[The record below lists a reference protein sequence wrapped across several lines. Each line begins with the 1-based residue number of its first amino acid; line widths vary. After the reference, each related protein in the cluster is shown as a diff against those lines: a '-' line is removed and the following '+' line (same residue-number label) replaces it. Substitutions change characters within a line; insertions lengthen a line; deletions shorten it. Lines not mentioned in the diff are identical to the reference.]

1 MGEGWVKG
9 PALGKGG
16 LDWPMAWVDGFRRMV
31 FGGHLRARKTMW
43 MGQGG
48 EGAMLCIAGCCCF
61 FPISVRALCGLGSV
75 GDGVSD
81 LLLLDMTP

>member
-1 MGEGWVKG
+1 
-9 PALGKGG
+9 
-16 LDWPMAWVDGFRRMV
+16 
-31 FGGHLRARKTMW
+31 
-43 MGQGG
+43 
-48 EGAMLCIAGCCCF
+48 MLCIAGCCCF